1 MKSTINR
8 VFILTKYIF
17 NYISSL
23 FSEDITENFI
33 ILSTFENRDTIKQCP
48 AFIDWMKKYEDFLN
62 IQTRGEDDK
71 WWFAFDSKCVLDK
84 EEEEDRLT
92 KYSFSQL
99 NKLYEEKI
107 KKLRPKGIKNYAEVL
122 EIRYQLKIKIKLLS
136 DTFQNLLMEQSNLQE
151 KEKNINKISNKID
164 YLQIKIKNF
173 EDESKNLNPEKLE
186 KN

>member
-1 MKSTINR
+1 MLFYKSTFYR

-23 FSEDITENFI
+23 FFKDIAENFI
-33 ILSTFENRDTIKQCP
+33 ILSTFANRDTIKQFP

-71 WWFAFDSKCVLDK
+71 WWFSFDCKCVLDK

-107 KKLRPKGIKNYAEVL
+107 K
-122 EIRYQLKIKIKLLS
+122 S
-136 DTFQNLLMEQSNLQE
+136 
-151 KEKNINKISNKID
+151 
-164 YLQIKIKNF
+164 
-173 EDESKNLNPEKLE
+173 
-186 KN
+186 

>member
-1 MKSTINR
+1 MMSTSKR

-33 ILSTFENRDTIKQCP
+33 ILSTFANRDTIKKGP
-48 AFIDWMKKYEDFLN
+48 AFIVWMKKYEDFLN
-62 IQTRGEDDK
+62 IQKRREDDK
-71 WWFAFDSKCVLDK
+71 WWFAFDSICVLDK

-122 EIRYQLKIKIKLLS
+122 EIRYQLKIKINLLS
-136 DTFQNLLMEQSNLQE
+136 DTFQNLLMEQSNLR
-151 KEKNINKISNKID
+151 KKKRKI
-164 YLQIKIKNF
+164 
-173 EDESKNLNPEKLE
+173 
-186 KN
+186 